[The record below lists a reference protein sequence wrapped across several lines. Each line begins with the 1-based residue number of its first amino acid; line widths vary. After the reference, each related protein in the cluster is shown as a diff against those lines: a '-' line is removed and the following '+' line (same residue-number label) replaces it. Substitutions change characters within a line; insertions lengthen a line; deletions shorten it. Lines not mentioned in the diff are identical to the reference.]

1 MPSLE
6 ANFKELSLRLQDSS
20 RLRNIGGDPVFYL
33 IFRPEEMLRVKR
45 HLKAWKTQLILA
57 GWDVEV
63 LSLAVL
69 LDGFFKNHPLRQF
82 WLSGEQANPG
92 DFESVNTTLRE
103 ALLSSNVVEKKILA
117 ALAALATKPNGLL
130 LVTDVEALHPYLRIG
145 AIEQRLTGKVTVP
158 MVILYPGTRTGQSNL
173 SFLGIYPEDGNYRST
188 HIGG

>member
-6 ANFKELSLRLQDSS
+6 ANFKELSLRLQDRS
-20 RLRNIGGDPVFYL
+20 RLRNISGDPVFYL
-33 IFRPEEMLRVKR
+33 IFPPEEMLRVKR
-45 HLKAWKTQLILA
+45 HLKAWKTQLILS

-63 LSLAVL
+63 VSLALL

-82 WLSGEQANPG
+82 WLTGEQANPG
-92 DFESVNTTLRE
+92 DIESVNTTLRE
-103 ALLSSNVVEKKILA
+103 ALLSSNVVETKILA
-117 ALAALATKPNGLL
+117 TLADLAAKPNGLL

-145 AIEQRLTGKVTVP
+145 AIEQRLTGKVSVP
-158 MVILYPGTRTGQSNL
+158 MVILYPGTRSGQSNL